1 MKTYGPND
9 IYGPFDGPG
18 EIGISGK
25 RWPKNQPTITIKAL
39 KELLAQIPE
48 DMAISLPLKGSIVG
62 LVDAQGHYRGY
73 VSLTWKE
80 VKLWEPTV

>member
-9 IYGPFDGPG
+9 IYGPLDEPG
-18 EIGISGK
+18 EIGIPGK

-48 DMAISLPLKGSIVG
+48 NMAVSLPLKGSILG
-62 LVDAQGHYRGY
+62 IVDDKGHYRGF
-73 VSLTWKE
+73 VHLTLKE
-80 VKLWEPTV
+80 INLWEPTV